1 MKNILVIGAGR
12 SAISLIKYLLNTAEQ
27 KSWHV
32 IIADYCLE
40 TAKNNSLEPKQNEN
54 FGSQIKDALDSV
66 ANAQETS
73 KMLSQNYELGKEH
86 DLTKVMVSQN
96 ISSLAFQM
104 TLNVRNK
111 MLNAYK
117 DIMNMPV

>member
-1 MKNILVIGAGR
+1 MTNIG
-12 SAISLIKYLLNTAEQ
+12 IKSTQLSNIRAALLENVQ
-27 KSWHV
+27 
-32 IIADYCLE
+32 
-40 TAKNNSLEPKQNEN
+40 NSKLEPKQTEN
-54 FGSQIKDALDSV
+54 FSNQIKDALDNV
-66 ANAQETS
+66 ANAQNTS
-73 KMLSQNYELGKEH
+73 KTLAQNYELGKEH

>member
-1 MKNILVIGAGR
+1 MTNIG
-12 SAISLIKYLLNTAEQ
+12 IKSTQLSNIRATLLDSMQ
-27 KSWHV
+27 
-32 IIADYCLE
+32 
-40 TAKNNSLEPKQNEN
+40 NNSLEPKNN
-54 FGSQIKDALDSV
+54 NDFGNTIKNALDGV
-66 ANAQETS
+66 ANAQENS
-73 KMLSQNYELGKEH
+73 KVLSQNYELGKEH

>member
-1 MKNILVIGAGR
+1 MTNIGIKSSQLSDIRAALLESSKNLA
-12 SAISLIKYLLNTAEQ
+12 
-27 KSWHV
+27 
-32 IIADYCLE
+32 
-40 TAKNNSLEPKQNEN
+40 
-54 FGSQIKDALDSV
+54 
-66 ANAQETS
+66 
-73 KMLSQNYELGKEH
+73 QNYELGKEH

>member
-1 MKNILVIGAGR
+1 MTNIG
-12 SAISLIKYLLNTAEQ
+12 IKSTQLSNIRAALLENAQNSKLEQ
-27 KSWHV
+27 KQ
-32 IIADYCLE
+32 
-40 TAKNNSLEPKQNEN
+40 TEN
-54 FGSQIKDALDSV
+54 FGNQIKDALDNV
-66 ANAQETS
+66 ANAQNTS
-73 KMLSQNYELGKEH
+73 KTLAQNYELGKEN

>member
-1 MKNILVIGAGR
+1 MTNIGIKSSQLSDIRAALLDSSKN
-12 SAISLIKYLLNTAEQ
+12 NT
-27 KSWHV
+27 
-32 IIADYCLE
+32 LE
-40 TAKNNSLEPKQNEN
+40 TKQTEN
-54 FGSQIKDALDSV
+54 CGNQIKDALDSV
-66 ANAQETS
+66 SNAQENS
-73 KMLSQNYELGKEH
+73 KTLAQNYELGKEH

>member
-1 MKNILVIGAGR
+1 MTNIG
-12 SAISLIKYLLNTAEQ
+12 IKSQQLSNIRAALLE
-27 KSWHV
+27 
-32 IIADYCLE
+32 I
-40 TAKNNSLEPKQNEN
+40 AKNNSLEPKQNEN
-54 FGSQIKDALDSV
+54 FGNQIKDALDSV

-73 KMLSQNYELGKEH
+73 KTLTQNYELGKEH

>member
-1 MKNILVIGAGR
+1 MTNIG
-12 SAISLIKYLLNTAEQ
+12 IKSQQLSNIRAAL
-27 KSWHV
+27 
-32 IIADYCLE
+32 LE

-54 FGSQIKDALDSV
+54 FGNQIKDALDSV

-73 KMLSQNYELGKEH
+73 KALSQNYELGKEH

>member
-1 MKNILVIGAGR
+1 MKMVENA
-12 SAISLIKYLLNTAEQ
+12 Q
-27 KSWHV
+27 
-32 IIADYCLE
+32 
-40 TAKNNSLEPKQNEN
+40 NSKLEPKQTEN
-54 FGSQIKDALDSV
+54 FSNQIKNALDNV
-66 ANAQETS
+66 ANAQNTS
-73 KMLSQNYELGKEH
+73 KTLAQNYELGKEH

>member
-1 MKNILVIGAGR
+1 MTNIG
-12 SAISLIKYLLNTAEQ
+12 IKSQQLSNIREAL
-27 KSWHV
+27 
-32 IIADYCLE
+32 LE
-40 TAKNNSLEPKQNEN
+40 TVQSNSLEPKKTEN
-54 FGSQIKDALDSV
+54 FGNQIKDALNNV

-73 KMLSQNYELGKEH
+73 KTLTQNYELGKEH

>member
-1 MKNILVIGAGR
+1 MTNIGIKSSQLSDIRATLLESSQKN
-12 SAISLIKYLLNTAEQ
+12 T
-27 KSWHV
+27 
-32 IIADYCLE
+32 
-40 TAKNNSLEPKQNEN
+40 LEPQNTEN
-54 FGSQIKDALDSV
+54 FGNQIKDALDSV
-66 ANAQETS
+66 ANAQESS
-73 KMLSQNYELGKEH
+73 KVLAQNYELGKEH

>member
-1 MKNILVIGAGR
+1 MTNIGIKSSQLSDIR
-12 SAISLIKYLLNTAEQ
+12 SALLEA
-27 KSWHV
+27 S
-32 IIADYCLE
+32 
-40 TAKNNSLEPKQNEN
+40 KNNTLKPKSDEN
-54 FGSQIKDALDSV
+54 FGNQIKDALDSV
-66 ANAQETS
+66 ANAQENS
-73 KMLSQNYELGKEH
+73 KTLAQNFELGKEH

-111 MLNAYK
+111 VLSAYK

>member
-1 MKNILVIGAGR
+1 MI
-12 SAISLIKYLLNTAEQ
+12 
-27 KSWHV
+27 
-32 IIADYCLE
+32 D
-40 TAKNNSLEPKQNEN
+40 NSLEPKQTKN
-54 FGSQIKDALDSV
+54 FGNQIKDALDNV
-66 ANAQETS
+66 ASAQETS
-73 KMLSQNYELGKEH
+73 KTLTQNYELGKEH

>member
-1 MKNILVIGAGR
+1 MTNIGIKSSQLSDIR
-12 SAISLIKYLLNTAEQ
+12 SALLEA
-27 KSWHV
+27 S
-32 IIADYCLE
+32 
-40 TAKNNSLEPKQNEN
+40 KNNTLKPKSDEN
-54 FGSQIKDALDSV
+54 FGDQIKDALDSV
-66 ANAQETS
+66 ANAQENS
-73 KMLSQNYELGKEH
+73 KTLAQNFELGKEH

-117 DIMNMPV
+117 DIMIMPV

>member
-1 MKNILVIGAGR
+1 MTNIGIKPSQLSDIR
-12 SAISLIKYLLNTAEQ
+12 SALLEAS
-27 KSWHV
+27 K
-32 IIADYCLE
+32 D
-40 TAKNNSLEPKQNEN
+40 NNLEPESDKS
-54 FGSQIKDALDSV
+54 FGNQIKDALDSV
-66 ANAQETS
+66 ANAQENS
-73 KMLSQNYELGKEH
+73 KTLAQNFELGKEH

>member
-1 MKNILVIGAGR
+1 MSNLGIKSSQL
-12 SAISLIKYLLNTAEQ
+12 SAIRSTL
-27 KSWHV
+27 
-32 IIADYCLE
+32 LE
-40 TAKNNSLEPKQNEN
+40 TSKNNSLDPKPKEE
-54 FGSQIKDALDSV
+54 FGNQLKGALESV
-66 ANAQETS
+66 ANAQESS
-73 KMLSQNYELGKEH
+73 KVHAQNYELGKEH

-111 MLNAYK
+111 VLSAYK

>member
-1 MKNILVIGAGR
+1 MTNIGIKSTQLSDIR
-12 SAISLIKYLLNTAEQ
+12 SALLEA
-27 KSWHV
+27 S
-32 IIADYCLE
+32 
-40 TAKNNSLEPKQNEN
+40 KNNNLEPKSDKN
-54 FGSQIKDALDSV
+54 FGNQIKDALDSV
-66 ANAQETS
+66 ANAQDNS
-73 KMLSQNYELGKEH
+73 KTLAQNFELGKEH

-96 ISSLAFQM
+96 ISSLALQM

>member
-1 MKNILVIGAGR
+1 MTNIG
-12 SAISLIKYLLNTAEQ
+12 IKSQQLSNIRAAL
-27 KSWHV
+27 
-32 IIADYCLE
+32 LE
-40 TAKNNSLEPKQNEN
+40 TVKNNSLEPKQNVN
-54 FGSQIKDALDSV
+54 FGNQIKDALDSV

-73 KMLSQNYELGKEH
+73 KTLAQNYELGKEH

>member
-1 MKNILVIGAGR
+1 MTNIG
-12 SAISLIKYLLNTAEQ
+12 IKSQQLSNIRAAL
-27 KSWHV
+27 
-32 IIADYCLE
+32 LE
-40 TAKNNSLEPKQNEN
+40 TAQNNSLEPKKTEN
-54 FGSQIKDALDSV
+54 FGNQIKDALDSV

>member
-1 MKNILVIGAGR
+1 MTNIG
-12 SAISLIKYLLNTAEQ
+12 IKSTQLSNIRAALLENAQNSKLEQ
-27 KSWHV
+27 KQ
-32 IIADYCLE
+32 
-40 TAKNNSLEPKQNEN
+40 TEN
-54 FGSQIKDALDSV
+54 FGNQIKNALDNV
-66 ANAQETS
+66 ANAQNTS
-73 KMLSQNYELGKEH
+73 KTLAQNYELGKEH

>member
-1 MKNILVIGAGR
+1 MTNIG
-12 SAISLIKYLLNTAEQ
+12 IKSTQLSNIRAALLENAQ
-27 KSWHV
+27 
-32 IIADYCLE
+32 
-40 TAKNNSLEPKQNEN
+40 NSKLEPKQLKILATKLRMHLITL
-54 FGSQIKDALDSV
+54 Q
-66 ANAQETS
+66 
-73 KMLSQNYELGKEH
+73 MLKIHLKLAQNYELGKEH

-104 TLNVRNK
+104 TLNAENK

>member
-1 MKNILVIGAGR
+1 MTNIG
-12 SAISLIKYLLNTAEQ
+12 IKSTQLSNIRAALLEN
-27 KSWHV
+27 
-32 IIADYCLE
+32 
-40 TAKNNSLEPKQNEN
+40 AKNSKLEPKQTEN
-54 FGSQIKDALDSV
+54 FSNQIKDALDNV
-66 ANAQETS
+66 ANAQNTS
-73 KMLSQNYELGKEH
+73 KMLAQNYELGKEH

>member
-1 MKNILVIGAGR
+1 MTNIGIKSSQLSDIR
-12 SAISLIKYLLNTAEQ
+12 SALLEAS
-27 KSWHV
+27 K
-32 IIADYCLE
+32 D
-40 TAKNNSLEPKQNEN
+40 NNLEPKSDKS
-54 FGSQIKDALDSV
+54 FGNQIKDALDSV
-66 ANAQETS
+66 ANAQDTS
-73 KMLSQNYELGKEH
+73 KTLAQNFELGKEH

>member
-1 MKNILVIGAGR
+1 MTNIG
-12 SAISLIKYLLNTAEQ
+12 IKSNQLSNIRAALLDNAQ
-27 KSWHV
+27 
-32 IIADYCLE
+32 
-40 TAKNNSLEPKQNEN
+40 NNKLEPKQTEN
-54 FGSQIKDALDSV
+54 FSKQIKDALDSV
-66 ANAQETS
+66 ANAQNTS
-73 KMLSQNYELGKEH
+73 KNLAQNYELGKEH

-111 MLNAYK
+111 MLTAYK

>member
-1 MKNILVIGAGR
+1 MTNIGIKSSQLSDIR
-12 SAISLIKYLLNTAEQ
+12 SALLEA
-27 KSWHV
+27 S
-32 IIADYCLE
+32 
-40 TAKNNSLEPKQNEN
+40 KNNTLKPKSDEN
-54 FGSQIKDALDSV
+54 FSNQIKDALDSV
-66 ANAQETS
+66 ANAQENS
-73 KMLSQNYELGKEH
+73 KILAQNFELGKEH

>member
-1 MKNILVIGAGR
+1 MTNIG
-12 SAISLIKYLLNTAEQ
+12 IKSSQLSDIRAALLE
-27 KSWHV
+27 SS
-32 IIADYCLE
+32 
-40 TAKNNSLEPKQNEN
+40 KNNTLDPKQTEN
-54 FGSQIKDALDSV
+54 FGNQIKDALDSV
-66 ANAQETS
+66 ANAQENS
-73 KMLSQNYELGKEH
+73 KTLAQNYELGNEH

-104 TLNVRNK
+104 TLNVRIK

>member
-1 MKNILVIGAGR
+1 MTNIGIKSSQLSDIR
-12 SAISLIKYLLNTAEQ
+12 SAL
-27 KSWHV
+27 
-32 IIADYCLE
+32 LE
-40 TAKNNSLEPKQNEN
+40 TSKNNTLKPKSDET
-54 FGSQIKDALDSV
+54 FGNQIKDALDSV
-66 ANAQETS
+66 ANAQDSS
-73 KMLSQNYELGKEH
+73 KTLAQNFELGKEH

>member
-1 MKNILVIGAGR
+1 MTNIG
-12 SAISLIKYLLNTAEQ
+12 IKSQQLSNIRAAL
-27 KSWHV
+27 
-32 IIADYCLE
+32 LE

-54 FGSQIKDALDSV
+54 FGNQIKDALDSV

>member
-1 MKNILVIGAGR
+1 MANIGIKSSQLSKIN
-12 SAISLIKYLLNTAEQ
+12 SALLEA
-27 KSWHV
+27 S
-32 IIADYCLE
+32 
-40 TAKNNSLEPKQNEN
+40 KNNDLKPKSDKN
-54 FGSQIKDALDSV
+54 FGNQIKSALDSV
-66 ANAQETS
+66 ANAQENS
-73 KMLSQNYELGKEH
+73 KTLAQNFELGKEH